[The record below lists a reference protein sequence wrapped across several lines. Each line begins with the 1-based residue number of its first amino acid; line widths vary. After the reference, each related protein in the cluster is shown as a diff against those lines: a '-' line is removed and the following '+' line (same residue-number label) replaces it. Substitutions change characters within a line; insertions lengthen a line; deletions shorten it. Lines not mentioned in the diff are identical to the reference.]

1 MTDASG
7 TQRSRGLVEG
17 RYRAGGR
24 KDKLK
29 CGAQRERQETAGK
42 RRHLIGLV
50 IGVAVSR
57 LLPPVRGPHGA
68 AGEIAAG
75 DGSEKCS
82 SRLKPT
88 PLNHQQGK

>member
-7 TQRSRGLVEG
+7 TQRSQGLVEG
-17 RYRAGGR
+17 RYRAEVR
-24 KDKLK
+24 KDKTEM
-29 CGAQRERQETAGK
+29 RVTERQETAGK

-82 SRLKPT
+82 TRLKPT